1 MGQVRRQKGSLK
13 MNATTRTAITGAAR
27 WSASPPPPPPP
38 PKPPIGDAIVVPF
51 PFARRRAWIERQLAN
66 IAGYRPAA
74 AKRYL
79 DTRIADRVRILRDAG
94 VAEDLIEADV
104 APVAQIFRDGLRFLF
119 GPRSA
124 AS

>member
-13 MNATTRTAITGAAR
+13 MNAARRTAVAGSAR
-27 WSASPPPPPPP
+27 WSTSPPPPPPP
-38 PKPPIGDAIVVPF
+38 PKPPIGAGVVLPF
-51 PFARRRAWIERQLAN
+51 PFLKRRAWIERQLEN
-66 IAGYRPAA
+66 ISGYRLAA

-94 VAEDLIEADV
+94 VAEDLIKADV
-104 APVAQIFRDGLRFLF
+104 APVAQIFRDRLHFMF